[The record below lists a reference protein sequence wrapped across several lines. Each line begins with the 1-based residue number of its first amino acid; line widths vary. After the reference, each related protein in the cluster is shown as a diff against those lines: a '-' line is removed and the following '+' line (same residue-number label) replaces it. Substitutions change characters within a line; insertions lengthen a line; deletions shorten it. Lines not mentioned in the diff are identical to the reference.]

1 MKQESKR
8 LKGRKLQNLVKDLI
22 LETFP
27 NNLKP
32 EDVKTPR
39 TGQNGAD
46 IILSPIAQRLIPYQF
61 ETKNQEKFKTIYDM
75 FKQAKKHG
83 KKEPVLVIKMNGREA
98 LAIIDLVHFFELI
111 RD

>member
-1 MKQESKR
+1 MKQESR
-8 LKGRKLQNLVKDLI
+8 RAKGRKLQNYVKDLI

-32 EDVKTPR
+32 EDVKTPK

-46 IILSPIAQRLIPYQF
+46 IILSPIAQRLVPYQF
-61 ETKNQEKFKTIYDM
+61 ETKSQQKYKVLYSQY
-75 FKQAKKHG
+75 KQAKRHG
-83 KKEPVLVIKMNGREA
+83 KKEPVLVIKMNGENA